1 MRTKRDYNLIVN
13 GNYNRKAIMQRA
25 YAYMCRYSSC
35 KWYTFRMALKESWVD
50 AHLKMDEYKARIK
63 PVADTTDDTAPVRN
77 LRAFLYRPGY
87 ENYDSS
93 WR

>member
-1 MRTKRDYNLIVN
+1 
-13 GNYNRKAIMQRA
+13 
-25 YAYMCRYSSC
+25 
-35 KWYTFRMALKESWVD
+35 MALKESWVD